1 VTCVSEFYFLCGSYC
16 DFSHNL
22 LFVASLITAYPSG
35 QTLMYLREDTF
46 NEMVGSREQCI
57 KILGIESC
65 KTKNLAVY
73 QWWTIVEVV
82 KP

>member
-1 VTCVSEFYFLCGSYC
+1 
-16 DFSHNL
+16 
-22 LFVASLITAYPSG
+22 
-35 QTLMYLREDTF
+35 MYLREDTF